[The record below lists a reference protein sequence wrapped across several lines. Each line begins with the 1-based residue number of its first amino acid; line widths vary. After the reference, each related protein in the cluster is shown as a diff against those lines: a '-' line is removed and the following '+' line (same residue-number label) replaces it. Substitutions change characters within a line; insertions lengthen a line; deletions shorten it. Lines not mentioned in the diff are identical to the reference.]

1 MNIPIRKKW
10 GQNFIIDSN
19 IISKIIRTLNPG
31 KEQAVLEVGP
41 GRGALTK
48 KLSLMDLS
56 IKAIEIDPML
66 GKYLDKLNLKDV
78 QIINEDI
85 LKFDA
90 SIMPDKFLVI
100 GNLPYNISTPILFKF
115 MQTKRWVKMVV
126 MLQKEVAERIVAKSN
141 NKKYGRISIMMQS
154 FFDLKLEFNIPN
166 TVFNPQPKVT
176 SSVLSIIPKENLNIN
191 YENLSLLV
199 ESAFKHRRKK
209 LTHNLKN
216 ILEIE
221 SLIEIKDKRA
231 EQLTVED
238 FQKLSLYIKTNV

>member
-10 GQNFIIDSN
+10 GQNFLIDSN
-19 IISKIIRTLNPG
+19 IISKIIRTLNPE

-48 KLSLMDLS
+48 KLSSMDLS

-66 GKYLDKLNLKDV
+66 CKYLDKLNLKNV

-209 LTHNLKN
+209 LRHNLKN
-216 ILEIE
+216 VLEIE
-221 SLIEIKDKRA
+221 PLAEIKDKRA